1 MGIYRTNDMFNEI
14 YLFYSLIVSNI
25 IFFLNKKKIF
35 LTFSTLLTE
44 QNALKITKK
53 LSILSTHTAVHSTNS
68 YKLVKSLKFRFFSL
82 F

>member
-1 MGIYRTNDMFNEI
+1 MGIYRTHDMFNEI

-25 IFFLNKKKIF
+25 IFFEQKKRF